1 MKASFRLTILL
12 FVLLGISACGSAQSQ
27 TSSDPAAVLEALESA
42 WNAKDLDAAMSLF
55 TEDAVETNGQGTF
68 TGRDQIRGVYE
79 RFMDVFSM
87 ECGNY
92 EVDGSEVTYECA
104 LTSYDGRVKTG
115 ERYESVVEGGKIK
128 SNLLVGTFTP

>member
-12 FVLLGISACGSAQSQ
+12 LVLLGISACGSAESQ
-27 TSSDPAAVLEALESA
+27 ASSDPAAVLEALETA

-55 TEDAVETNGQGTF
+55 AEDAVETNGQGTF
-68 TGRDQIRGVYE
+68 AGRDKIRGVYE

-92 EVDGSEVTYECA
+92 EVDGSKVTYECA
-104 LTSYDGRVKTG
+104 LTSYDGRMKTG
-115 ERYESVVEGGKIK
+115 ERYESVVEGGEIK

>member
-1 MKASFRLTILL
+1 MKGSFRLTILL

-79 RFMDVFSM
+79 RFMDAFSM
-87 ECGNY
+87 EGGNY

-104 LTSYDGRVKTG
+104 LTSCDGRVKTG

-128 SNLLVGTFTP
+128 SNLLVGKFTP